1 MTVVLIIAASFAA
14 SEHFLMWYESAPGS
28 SLTVDVRQNATYTV
42 WLWTAGKTGGSATV
56 EGKPFKAEADKDKEN
71 YRWLRAGTVVLEKG
85 QIQAKLG
92 DKASGIVFST
102 NPQYEPDSVATLS
115 HVYDVPR
122 SVRDDRTDTIRDTD
136 TVFTMPHYESLEE
149 WEAYAKN
156 LRRRVLLSSGLLP
169 MPEKTPLN
177 AVISGRVDHDDYSV
191 EKVQLESRPGF
202 LVTGNLYRPK
212 GAGPFPAVV
221 CPHGHWEQGRLAND
235 DRGSVPGRCITLAR
249 MGAVVFS
256 YDMIGYID
264 SMQYKH
270 NWGGQREKLWGYHP
284 FAAQLWSS
292 IRAVD
297 FVQSLPDVDPERV
310 GCTGA
315 SGGGTQTFALY
326 AVDPRVKVSAPV
338 NMISSTMQGGCL
350 CENAPILRLEA
361 SNMQVGAL
369 MAPRPMLMVSA
380 TGDWTRE
387 TPRVEFPAV
396 QSVYALYDQP
406 DNVETVQIDAPHN
419 YNKASREAVY
429 RFFGNRLLDQPEKYR
444 NFTEPE
450 FQVEPEEALRVFRD
464 KKLPAGLPTADE
476 ITTRVIESTKAKWAA
491 VMPKDSASLNEFR
504 AQYGDVL
511 ALVTGAKIP
520 DRNDFTSER
529 TGYEKR
535 DGFVV
540 ERWILHRRGEGDA
553 VPVVLYR
560 GLNDGPPQDAVV
572 LVYEQGK
579 TGAVDL
585 VNGAPGPVAAGLIA
599 QGKAVL
605 AIDAFLTGDHHS
617 ALGMAKRATGK
628 FPDTFMPTDTGYR
641 IQDVITAAE
650 WLRSRRDMTGKA
662 GVAGYG
668 EAGIWSLFAAAIDPA
683 IGPVVAD
690 AKGFNPDDDAAWV
703 KSFYIPC
710 IRSVGD
716 LATAAALIAPRPL
729 LIMNATPEFAER
741 MASYEAGGTKAV
753 MVEDNATN
761 EQIIEHFKG

>member
-1 MTVVLIIAASFAA
+1 MTAVLIVAASFAA
-14 SEHFLMWYESAPGS
+14 GEHFLMWHESAPGS
-28 SLTVDVRQNATYTV
+28 SFTVDVPQNATYTV
-42 WLWTAGKTGGSATV
+42 WLWAPAKTGASATV

-71 YRWLRAGTVVLEKG
+71 YRWLRAGTVPLKKG
-85 QIQAKLG
+85 QIQAKLD
-92 DKASGIVFST
+92 DKTSGIVFST
-102 NPQYEPDSVATLS
+102 NPQYDPDSVAALT

-122 SVRDDRTDTIRDTD
+122 PVRDDRTDTVRDTD
-136 TVFTMPHYESLEE
+136 TVFTMPYYDSIEE

-191 EKVQLESRPGF
+191 EKVRFEARPGF

-221 CPHGHWEQGRLAND
+221 CPHGHWEQGRLANEE
-235 DRGSVPGRCITLAR
+235 RGSVPGRCITLAR

-256 YDMIGYID
+256 YDMIGYVD
-264 SMQYKH
+264 SLQYKH
-270 NWGGQREKLWGYHP
+270 NWGGFIEKLWGYHP

-297 FVQSLPDVDPERV
+297 FVQGLPDVDPERI

-315 SGGGTQTFALY
+315 SGGGTQTFALC
-326 AVDPRVKVSAPV
+326 AVDPRVKASAPV

-350 CENAPILRLEA
+350 CENAPILRLDA

-387 TPRVEFPAV
+387 TPRVEFPAI
-396 QSVYALYDQP
+396 QSVYALYDKL
-406 DNVETVQIDAPHN
+406 DNVETVLIDAPHN
-419 YNKASREAVY
+419 YNKASRDAVY
-429 RFFGNRLLDQPEKYR
+429 RFFGARLLNQPDKYK

-450 FQVEPEEALRVFRD
+450 FQVEPEEALRVFPD
-464 KKLPAGLPTADE
+464 KKLPEGLPTADE
-476 ITTRVIESTKAKWAA
+476 ITARVIESDKAKWAA
-491 VMPKDSASLNEFR
+491 IMPTDRASLDGFR
-504 AQYGDVL
+504 TYYGDVL

-520 DRNDFTSER
+520 ARNDFTSER
-529 TGYEKR
+529 TGYEQR

-540 ERWILHRRGEGDA
+540 ERWILHRRGEGDS
-553 VPVVLYR
+553 VPAVLYR
-560 GLNDGPPQDAVV
+560 GANNGPRQDAVV
-572 LVYEQGK
+572 LVYEHGK
-579 TGAVDL
+579 KDAADMLTGK
-585 VNGAPGPVAAGLIA
+585 PGPVAAGLIA

-605 AIDAFLTGDHHS
+605 AIDCFLKGDHGS
-617 ALGMAKRATGK
+617 AKRTTGK
-628 FPDTFMPTDTGYR
+628 FPDTFMPTNTGYR
-641 IQDVITAAE
+641 IQDIITAAE
-650 WLRSRRDMTGKA
+650 WLRSRRDMTYNV
-662 GVAGYG
+662 GVAGFG
-668 EAGIWSLFAAAIDPA
+668 EAGIWTLFAAAIDPA
-683 IGPVVAD
+683 INAVVAD
-690 AKGFNPDDDAAWV
+690 ANGFNPDDDEAWA

-729 LIMNATPEFAER
+729 SVMNATPEFTAR
-741 MASYEAGGTKAV
+741 INSGYKAGGTKV
-753 MVEDNATN
+753 ITIKDNAAD
-761 EQIIEHFKG
+761 EQIIGRLKG